1 MTLGRE
7 GTGVKLK
14 GGSPCCLWSRCAEF
28 SPFLDDFFECRLSSS
43 FRNCLLTWNVLNN
56 QLCLTETCG
65 EESLPHSETSTYNTR
80 KFQDGCSLL
89 RLYVNKAGSLYNYRM
104 VIYVAQ
110 ILNGKKRYL
119 TENEILKPSSIM
131 DFYSFVIIPFIFLVG
146 KHSAV
151 SGLLHLYTILSNWK
165 WNIFVL
171 YHLGWPCSP
180 HSLYVPNGAWN

>member
-14 GGSPCCLWSRCAEF
+14 GGSPCCLWSRCAKF

-89 RLYVNKAGSLYNYRM
+89 RLYVNKAGYLYNYRM

-110 ILNGKKRYL
+110 ILNGKKRYF
-119 TENEILKPSSIM
+119 NRKQ
-131 DFYSFVIIPFIFLVG
+131 DFEAFKYYGFLFLCYYPFHFFSWQAL
-146 KHSAV
+146 
-151 SGLLHLYTILSNWK
+151 
-165 WNIFVL
+165 
-171 YHLGWPCSP
+171 
-180 HSLYVPNGAWN
+180 NGIWAATSVHHFK